1 MLNLCLANVKHLV
14 YYFWMDKDL
23 VKIDSL
29 IIKQA
34 VRDIASKDQD
44 RSLEALTY
52 FKSKDFVVLCERNK
66 IDSDK
71 IKDSVDN
78 IVQYPII
85 SRKKISNEIAKLI
98 DKSFVEGVLSK

>member
-1 MLNLCLANVKHLV
+1 
-14 YYFWMDKDL
+14 MDKDL

-52 FKSKDFVVLCERNK
+52 FKSKKTLLFLCERNK
-66 IDSDK
+66 IDSGK
-71 IKDSVDN
+71 IKESVDN

>member
-1 MLNLCLANVKHLV
+1 M
-14 YYFWMDKDL
+14 
-23 VKIDSL
+23 KIDSL

-66 IDSDK
+66 IDSGK
-71 IKDSVDN
+71 IKESVDN
-78 IVQYPII
+78 IVQYLI